1 MQTVLVVEDDPLLA
15 EGICY
20 ALQKAG
26 YQVSTCST
34 CRQAR
39 MQLEKSPDLVLLDI
53 NLPDGDGRGL
63 LEQLRRHCQVP
74 VILLTARN
82 TEQDMMMGFEAG
94 CDDYVTKPFS
104 LPVLVKKI
112 QAVLKRTAVN
122 QSKLILS
129 GDLSYDFATKMV
141 YKRGQE
147 VRLTATE
154 NRLLEMFLA
163 HRGQVL
169 TREQIISRIW
179 DDVENYV
186 DENTLNVNIR
196 RLREKLEDDPKNPI
210 HIKTVFGIGYKWSDN
225 ES

>member
-1 MQTVLVVEDDPLLA
+1 MQSVLVVEDDPLLA

-26 YQVSTCST
+26 YQVSTCNT

-39 MQLEKSPDLVLLDI
+39 MQLEKSPDLVLLDV

-74 VILLTARN
+74 VILLMARN

-104 LPVLVKKI
+104 LPILVKKI
-112 QAVLKRTAVN
+112 QAVLKRTAIN

-163 HRGQVL
+163 HSGQVL

-196 RLREKLEDDPKNPI
+196 RLREKLEDDPKNPV